1 MRLAAR
7 IPLLLALALTGS
19 PALAQIPALGFQDIR
34 LIDPA
39 EIEIFDPARVPPIVR
54 EPELRLVPTEAP
66 LSPDPSLARPVS
78 QLALD
83 KSALLEVPAPR
94 GASLPGTAALVE
106 FTVAGNAIRML
117 VIEGR
122 PDADFDALH
131 MTLLAIDSEDYA
143 RLTVSRSGPEVI
155 GTVVIDDDWY
165 RILPDDFDPEYQL
178 VYPLGVRESSVWERE
193 MPPRLDTRAGQ
204 LEARH
209 LQMGWVAETRPDSFE
224 TFVDGRPEAYRG
236 PSLGVLAFWDSL
248 SFDPAGNGTVDED
261 LLRQEVERFLTELR
275 RFTWVYDRIAV
286 ELEPRFETD
295 QIELLRDGF
304 ALQLTQLINDI
315 PLSRPLRLK
324 MLPTGDVV
332 EYAGVLMP
340 SERGGIYGG
349 ARIPLEEARAASELA
364 LQAAHGIE
372 STGEFLEELLFYNVV
387 AETELEPTWRM
398 TLRARCGIIFNVD
411 IDAISGQPRDVNL
424 KATRELE
431 AFQEQFARFRR
442 PSLDEIYF
450 RCRVAR

>member
-1 MRLAAR
+1 MRLAVR
-7 IPLLLALALTGS
+7 ILLPLALTGS

-39 EIEIFDPARVPPIVR
+39 EIEILDPVRVPPFVR
-54 EPELRLVPTEAP
+54 APEARLLPTEAP
-66 LSPDPSLARPVS
+66 PSPDPSLARPVS

-94 GASLPGTAALVE
+94 GTSLPGTAALVE
-106 FTVAGNAIRML
+106 FTLAGNTVRMF

-193 MPPRLDTRAGQ
+193 TPPDLETRAGQ

-224 TFVDGRPEAYRG
+224 TFVDGRPESYRG
-236 PSLGVLAFWDSL
+236 PSLGVLSFWDSL
-248 SFDPAGNGTVDED
+248 SFDAAGNGSVDAD
-261 LLRQEVERFLTELR
+261 LLRQEVERFLTEMQ
-275 RFTWVYDRIAV
+275 RFTWVYDRIEV

-295 QIELLRDGF
+295 QIELLQNGF
-304 ALQLTQLINDI
+304 SLQLTQLINDI

-340 SERGGIYGG
+340 HERGGIYGG
-349 ARIPLEEARAASELA
+349 ARIPQEEARAASELA
-364 LQAAHGIE
+364 LQAAHGLE

-387 AETELEPTWRM
+387 AETELEPIWRM
-398 TLRARCGIIFNVD
+398 TLRARCGIVFNVD
-411 IDAISGQPRDVNL
+411 IDAISGEPRDVNL
-424 KATRELE
+424 KATPELE
-431 AFQEQFARFRR
+431 ALQAQFPRFRR
-442 PSLDEIYF
+442 PSREEIYG
-450 RCRVAR
+450 RCRFGR